1 MKRLLSIML
10 ALMLMLSMTATA
22 FAAETGKEE
31 TTPATEAWLTK
42 TYNDTIGHA
51 ATFRFDIVGNE
62 EGDNRPLLRIANISY
77 TVADHGG
84 SKSSPLVFDLS
95 AAEPGTYEYTVS
107 ENQDGAI
114 NTDREKLVMS
124 QASYTVQVRVERK
137 DGNLA
142 ITSISVTQIS
152 NPDNPA
158 NDGKKVNAGNPGDGN
173 ANGFNFVNTYAK
185 VTGPEDPTKGS
196 LRISKTVENGIDSE
210 QQFSFRVSFT
220 YPNGITNPFIPM
232 VSFNGGRPTALDA
245 TKLSSEFT
253 LKDTEYAVFTGLPIG
268 TVVNVTET
276 GTPNFTP
283 SATLIINGVNVRP
296 VNATVGAD
304 LEITGKT
311 LAGEGE
317 NSIAVTNAY
326 AYVPGTG
333 VILNVLP
340 YVLMVAIAGG
350 MIVLFTVMK
359 RRKAQDNED

>member
-22 FAAETGKEE
+22 FAADGKVDP
-31 TTPATEAWLTK
+31 TPVTEVWLTK
-42 TYNDTIGHA
+42 TYNDNIGHA
-51 ATFRFDIVGNE
+51 AKFSFDIVGNE
-62 EGDNRPLLRIANISY
+62 EGDNRPLLRIASIEY
-77 TVADHGG
+77 TAIEHGG
-84 SKSSPLVFDLS
+84 SKSLPLVFDLS

-137 DGNLA
+137 DGELV
-142 ITSISVTQIS
+142 ITDISVTQIS
-152 NPDNPA
+152 NPDNPDS
-158 NDGKKVNAGNPGDGN
+158 DGQKVDAGNPGDGN
-173 ANGFNFVNTYAK
+173 ANGFNFVNTYAQ
-185 VTGPEDPTKGS
+185 VAGPEDPTKGS

-232 VSFNGGRPTALDA
+232 VSFNGGRPTALEA

-276 GTPNFTP
+276 GTQNFTP
-283 SATLIINGVNVRP
+283 SATLILNGVNSKP

-304 LEITGKT
+304 LEITGKP
-311 LAGEGE
+311 LGAKE
-317 NSIAVTNAY
+317 NSIAVTNTYAY
-326 AYVPGTG
+326 APATG
-333 VILNVLP
+333 VILNVMP

-359 RRKAQDNED
+359 RRKAQDFED